1 MFSRLCWPCWASLA
15 ASVNE
20 LLACS
25 KKALRGLFFVYYMQ
39 PGAQC
44 SAQFA
49 DINPRRLFHP
59 MTLRPFITAV
69 VLLLV
74 GCDIPGMGPDPRIA
88 QREAEANAIGAA
100 CRYGLR
106 GIEDCYNLNED
117 VSKAAIFT
125 GWKDMDQY
133 MRENKI
139 EGVQAL
145 ADKPEA
151 AEEVVV
157 DAKSKADAKE
167 KTSEA
172 NPKTPDKASAK

>member
-1 MFSRLCWPCWASLA
+1 
-15 ASVNE
+15 
-20 LLACS
+20 
-25 KKALRGLFFVYYMQ
+25 
-39 PGAQC
+39 
-44 SAQFA
+44 
-49 DINPRRLFHP
+49 

-74 GCDIPGMGPDPRIA
+74 GCDLPGMGPDPRIA

-117 VSKAAIFT
+117 VSKAAIFA

-139 EGVQAL
+139 EGIQAME
-145 ADKPEA
+145 DKPEA

-157 DAKSKADAKE
+157 DAKSKANAKE
-167 KTSEA
+167 KASEA
-172 NPKTPDKASAK
+172 NSKTSDKASAKSSATPAQKTASH